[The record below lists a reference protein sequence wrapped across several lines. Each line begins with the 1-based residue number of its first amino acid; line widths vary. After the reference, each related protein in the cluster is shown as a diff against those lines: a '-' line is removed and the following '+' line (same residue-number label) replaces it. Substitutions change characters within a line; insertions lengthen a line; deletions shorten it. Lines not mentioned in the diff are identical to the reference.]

1 MHYHGSCHCGNIQ
14 FDVEGE
20 LTQALACNCSIC
32 QRKGTLLWFVPAA
45 QVNLLTPRDKMTTYT
60 FNKHLI
66 QHRFCPVC
74 GVQAFGEANDPK
86 GQPVF
91 AINIRCLEGIDPL
104 AIPSNLY
111 DGKSI

>member
-20 LTQALACNCSIC
+20 ITQALACNCSIC
-32 QRKGTLLWFVPAA
+32 QRKGTLLWFVPAS

-60 FNKHLI
+60 FNKHVI

-74 GVQAFGEANDPK
+74 GVQPFGEANNPK
-86 GQPVF
+86 GEPMF
-91 AINIRCLEGIDPL
+91 AINIRCLEDIDPL
-104 AIPSNLY
+104 AVPVNFY